1 MSKSGP
7 SKATAAKTP
16 AKAIDP
22 QLAAF
27 EEAMQI
33 FHRRDFVAALPLFE
47 KASQG
52 PTKDLGQAA
61 QLHAR
66 MCQQRLSA
74 ARPPLQSAEDY
85 YAHGLGLT
93 NRRNLPEAEA
103 ALAKALTLAP
113 RADHIHYALALA
125 KGLQGNY
132 RGAAESLA
140 KAIEIQPGNR
150 KAARFDSDFR
160 EVLQHSPVRELVYSE
175 KIAGH

>member
-1 MSKSGP
+1 MSKPGP
-7 SKATAAKTP
+7 SKVKAAATSAKVE
-16 AKAIDP
+16 DP

-27 EEAMQI
+27 EAAIQL
-33 FHRRDFVAALPLFE
+33 FNRREFAGALPLFE

-52 PTKDLGQAA
+52 PTIDLGQTA

-66 MCQQRLSA
+66 MCQQRLPV

-85 YAHGLGLT
+85 YAYGLGLT
-93 NRRNLPEAEA
+93 NQRKLLDAEA
-103 ALAKALTLAP
+103 ALSKAVSLAP
-113 RADHIHYALALA
+113 RADYVHYALALA
-125 KGLQGNY
+125 RGLQGNY

-150 KAARFDSDFR
+150 KAARFDSDFH